1 MGGNY
6 PTLYKAEG
14 LIEQWG
20 IEYNTS
26 RPHLALRS
34 KPPAPEAVLSNNR
47 SCYHWDSHN
56 RWYKN
61 WGSGQEIR

>member
-20 IEYNTS
+20 IEYNTI
-26 RPHLALRS
+26 RPHLALRY
-34 KPPAPEAVLSNNR
+34 KPPAPEAFVGHYQILLSLGL
-47 SCYHWDSHN
+47 S
-56 RWYKN
+56 
-61 WGSGQEIR
+61 